1 MRSLFTPEGR
11 AALQHLARRRTLYG
25 FDFDGTLA
33 PIVAWP
39 DDARASAST
48 ERKLATLGVLVPVA
62 ILTGRSVAD
71 MRQRIEFT
79 PLHLVGNHGAEG
91 LPLPLHHSL
100 ADSLMANEGTP
111 DHGSTAREWLRQWP
125 SAIAP
130 HSDDPGVFVEDKTY
144 SISIHYRLA
153 QDRDAAAQAVG
164 AAIATL
170 VPAPRVIGGKCVF
183 NLLPAGAP
191 DKGDALATL
200 VRFEHCDAA
209 FYIGDDETDEAVF
222 HGAPAHWITVHV
234 GETDNSA
241 ARFFVEHQGGIDRCL
256 DLLIAN
262 AEAAA

>member
-11 AALQHLARRRTLYG
+11 AALQCLARRRTLYG

-33 PIVAWP
+33 PIVASP
-39 DDARASAST
+39 DDARASVET
-48 ERKLATLGVLVPVA
+48 ERKLATLGVLAPVA
-62 ILTGRSVAD
+62 ILTGRSVVD

-100 ADSLMANEGTP
+100 ADSLMADEGTP
-111 DHGSTAREWLRQWP
+111 DHGSIAREWLRQWP
-125 SAIAP
+125 SAIAS
-130 HSDDPGVFVEDKTY
+130 HGADPGVFVEDKTY

-153 QDRDAAAQAVG
+153 VDRKAAERAIAKAV
-164 AAIATL
+164 ATL
-170 VPAPRVIGGKCVF
+170 VPAPRVIGGKCIF

-200 VRFEHCDAA
+200 IRFEHCDSA

-222 HGAPAHWITVHV
+222 DRAPADWVTVHV
-234 GETDNSA
+234 GESDDSA
-241 ARFFVEHQGGIDRCL
+241 ARFFVEHQGEIDRCL